1 MKKIDIENIV
11 LKNDYAV
18 ESLLKGVYKMEFIK
32 HGDKW
37 LIKDSPG
44 IVVSNKEKLLLEKKE
59 LVLKDIEGCE
69 CQKET
74 TKKISKINKKL
85 KDDIK

>member
-1 MKKIDIENIV
+1 MKKINIDKLI

-18 ESLLKGVYKMEFIK
+18 EGLLKGVYKMEFIK
-32 HGDKW
+32 YGDKW

-85 KDDIK
+85 KNDTE

>member
-1 MKKIDIENIV
+1 MKKINLKKVI

-18 ESLLKGVYKMEFIK
+18 ESLVKGVEGMEFIK
-32 HGDKW
+32 YGDKW
-37 LIKDSPG
+37 LIKDTPG
-44 IVVSNKEKLLLEKKE
+44 IIVSNKEKLQLEKKE

-85 KDDIK
+85 KDDTE

>member
-1 MKKIDIENIV
+1 
-11 LKNDYAV
+11 
-18 ESLLKGVYKMEFIK
+18 MEFIK
-32 HGDKW
+32 YGDKW

-85 KDDIK
+85 KDDTE